1 MLGFLEQ
8 YFIKTE
14 NKSLLQNPVGTQS
27 CAISSMA
34 FPYKFLVF
42 LYLATKV
49 SSIKVSRHQDH
60 VKLSDWQVPV
70 YFLNADI
77 DPRNPP
83 DNNAPDRDCVHTLA
97 DPKPLPEQVST
108 QVRTTGTQE

>member
-1 MLGFLEQ
+1 
-8 YFIKTE
+8 
-14 NKSLLQNPVGTQS
+14 
-27 CAISSMA
+27 MA
-34 FPYKFLVF
+34 LPNKFLVC

-49 SSIKVSRHQDH
+49 SSIKVGRHQDH

-108 QVRTTGTQE
+108 QVKTTGTVDSELLNVAAMPSCDGAKLC